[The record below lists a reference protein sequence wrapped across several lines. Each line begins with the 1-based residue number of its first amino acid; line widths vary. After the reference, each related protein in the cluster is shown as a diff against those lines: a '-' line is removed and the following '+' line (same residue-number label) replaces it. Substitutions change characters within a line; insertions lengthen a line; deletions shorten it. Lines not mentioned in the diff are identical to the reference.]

1 MAIADARLNLLTFP
15 QRWDGTQIWL
25 RVLALPKGDPRQP
38 LFAGGPVFAQS
49 TLRLR
54 ARVIP
59 SLDKMPDP
67 ADALP
72 AGPHFAETP
81 PGIAAVFGKLAA
93 SFNINPALVGNPRPP
108 DTVFKKYLTKSYQR
122 AFAFDGPSHPFVV
135 TNNAYE
141 CALKDPRLT
150 NRPPRP
156 PVTDELSWGKAL
168 AFAIRQPVLSA
179 ALGLLFEETIPL
191 PDPQAFAAGGWLYV
205 DLDPASDFAPE
216 FAAQPELLGL
226 FAARIPPLS
235 TERSLFAAV
244 SFPVIAGVTGA
255 FDEQFAEAESYDDG
269 FARIVHGS
277 QPEHG
282 GIVETERNASPIVK
296 DIGIRLGWDDEQI
309 AVWLNRQIAPAM
321 ITPMGVAGYRVDVRK
336 PGTLAWHSLT
346 RAQGDVLLGDL
357 NLGQFDDE
365 FAVEAVPLQL
375 AAQKT
380 GDYWLPSYFATWN
393 GSSLI
398 LRTETALKLAKREH
412 VLAERPFSVPNA
424 NEIPTLR
431 YGEAY
436 EFRVRLVD
444 LSRGGPDVNARRVNP
459 APAPEVTIPFRRFA
473 PPKGV
478 LLERHPAQQADQPLS
493 RFRVLRPF
501 LGYPDALFAGVA
513 NSEALLLSDLPMAG
527 PEERETGLPD
537 PDVRQ
542 LEITVEVLLPE
553 TAEGRGGP
561 AQFLPIYTTTR
572 EFDGDPGVAMDL
584 GIVFQDHK
592 NLAGLQAADPL
603 KPIPGIGDLVVPS
616 ARQVRLRLTAVCK
629 SDPGL
634 DYFGSE
640 SARRSAFPVFVEL
653 RAPSKDE
660 QGLFVPDAPGK
671 QMQAIFLQPDLPG
684 GPSNAAARLAQK
696 LGLVNTGLTFTGH
709 RGRRTVFGC
718 AGALRHTLAPDR
730 SAITFAS
737 ASDLIRQWIIAI
749 RVQLDRD
756 WTWDA
761 LAQTSFEIERDS
773 QVIGT
778 IEMPRT
784 ISQLALSGDRTKT
797 DLIFFHAIDPKPQ
810 PADFPAEIHTRYLLR
825 ARFRDEPAT
834 ADLPLEWPLRLP
846 VAVAPAQTPKLVSAG
861 IALSGYEAAP
871 DYSSTAA
878 RKRMLWLEFDSPPL
892 DPQDRY
898 FARVLAC
905 APDPVLMRP
914 DEVIPEPAEPP
925 LPIDPELIRVV
936 VPNQSAD
943 EAGLDAMQQLVPS
956 PNRPHRSAKQ
966 LLVPLPEGL
975 GPNSPEVF
983 GFFVYEFRVGHDDSR
998 WSTSQGRFGPPLRV
1012 TGVQHPPPALFCHA
1026 GRTPTEIRV
1035 DAAYATPVFE
1045 GRNLRPIVP
1054 NTEIW
1059 ILLYVQVVQIDGAS
1073 HRNVLLSRAKV
1084 KPLSRPRGD
1093 QLYGDDALL
1102 MGGTVFEQRSIVERL
1117 LSLGLPRNSP
1127 LSVLAVELLPEPEV
1141 ERFADPLGGDLGHVR
1156 ILRSSPLHAVPP
1168 IC

>member
-15 QRWDGTQIWL
+15 QSWDGARISL
-25 RVLALPKGDPRQP
+25 RILALPKGDPRQP
-38 LFAGGPVFAQS
+38 LFAGAPVFAQS

-72 AGPHFAETP
+72 AEPYFAETP
-81 PGIAAVFGKLAA
+81 PGIAAVFDKLAA

-108 DTVFKKYLTKSYQR
+108 NTVFKKYLTKSYQH
-122 AFAFDGPSHPFVV
+122 AFAFDGPSRPFVF

-168 AFAIRQPVLSA
+168 AFAIRQPILSA
-179 ALGLLFEETIPL
+179 ALGLLFEDTIPL

-205 DLDPASDFAPE
+205 DLDPESDFAAE

-282 GIVETERNASPIVK
+282 GIVETEKNPSPIVR
-296 DIGIRLGWDDEQI
+296 DIGMRLGWDDEQI
-309 AVWLNRQIAPAM
+309 AVWFNRQIAAAM
-321 ITPMGVAGYRVDVRK
+321 ITPMGVAGYRVDVRES
-336 PGTLAWHSLT
+336 GTPKWHSLT
-346 RAQGDVLLGDL
+346 RAQGNVLLGDL
-357 NLGQFDDE
+357 NLGQFDGE
-365 FAVEAVPLQL
+365 FGIEAVPLQL

-380 GDYWLPSYFATWN
+380 GDYWLPSYFATWS
-393 GSSLI
+393 GSSLV

-424 NEIPTLR
+424 DEIPALR
-431 YGEAY
+431 YGETY

-444 LSRGGPDVNARRVNP
+444 LSRGGPGVDAKRANP

-478 LLERHPAQQADQPLS
+478 LVERHPAQQADQPLS
-493 RFRVLRPF
+493 HFRVLRPF
-501 LGYPDALFAGVA
+501 LGYPDALFAGVPNA
-513 NSEALLLSDLPMAG
+513 EALLLADLPKAG
-527 PEERETGLPD
+527 PEERETGIPD

-542 LEITVEVLLPE
+542 LEITVEILLPE

-572 EFDGDPGVAMDL
+572 EFDNDPGVAMDL

-592 NLAGLQAADPL
+592 NLAGLRAADPL
-603 KPIPGIGDLVVPS
+603 KPIPGMGPLVVPS

-629 SDPGL
+629 SDPSL

-640 SARRSAFPVFVEL
+640 SARRSAFPVFVQI

-660 QGLFVPDAPGK
+660 QKLFVPDAPGQ
-671 QMQAIFLQPDLPG
+671 QMQAIFLQPDPP
-684 GPSNAAARLAQK
+684 PSPSHAAGRLAQQ
-696 LGLVNTGLTFTGH
+696 LGLVNTGLTFNSH
-709 RGRRTVFGC
+709 RGRRAVFGC
-718 AGALRHTLAPDR
+718 AGALRHTLTPDH
-730 SAITFAS
+730 SAITFAA
-737 ASDLIRQWIIAI
+737 ASDLIRQWIIVI

-761 LAQTSFEIERDS
+761 LAQTSFEIERDG

-797 DLIFFHAIDPKPQ
+797 DLVFFNAIDPKPQ
-810 PADFPAEIHTRYLLR
+810 PPDFPAQIETRYRLR
-825 ARFRDEPAT
+825 ARFRDEPAS
-834 ADLPLEWPLRLP
+834 ADLPLEWSLRLP
-846 VAVAPAQTPKLVSAG
+846 VAVEPAQTPKLVGAG
-861 IALSGYEAAP
+861 IALSGYEAAT
-871 DYSSTAA
+871 DYSSTAP

-905 APDPVLMRP
+905 APDPVLLRQ
-914 DEVIPEPAEPP
+914 DEVIVEPAEPP
-925 LPIDPELIRVV
+925 LPVAPELIRVV
-936 VPNQSAD
+936 TPHQSAD
-943 EAGLDAMQQLVPS
+943 ESGLDAMQQLLPS
-956 PNRPHRSAKQ
+956 PNEPHRSATR
-966 LLVPLPEGL
+966 LLVPLPESL
-975 GPNSPEVF
+975 EPDAPELF

-998 WSTSQGRFGPPLRV
+998 WSTARARFGPPLRV
-1012 TGVQHPPPALFCHA
+1012 TGVQHPPPGLACHV
-1026 GRTPTEIRV
+1026 GRIPDGIRA

-1045 GRNLRPIVP
+1045 GRNLRPTIP

-1059 ILLYVQVVQIDGAS
+1059 ILLYAQVMQMDGAS
-1073 HRNVLLSRAKV
+1073 RRNVLLARAKTE
-1084 KPLSRPRGD
+1084 PLSRPRGD
-1093 QLYGDDALL
+1093 QLHGDDFLL
-1102 MGGTVFEQRSIVERL
+1102 FGGTLFQERLIVQRL

-1141 ERFADPLGGDLGHVR
+1141 DRFADPLGGDLGQVR
-1156 ILRSSPLHAVPP
+1156 ILRSSPLRAVPP

>member
-15 QRWDGTQIWL
+15 QSWDGARISL
-25 RVLALPKGDPRQP
+25 RILALPKGDPRQP
-38 LFAGGPVFAQS
+38 LFAGAPVFAQS

-72 AGPHFAETP
+72 AGPYFAETP
-81 PGIAAVFGKLAA
+81 PGIAAVFDKLAA

-108 DTVFKKYLTKSYQR
+108 NTVFKKYLTKSYQH
-122 AFAFDGPSHPFVV
+122 AFAFDGPSRPFVF

-168 AFAIRQPVLSA
+168 AFAIRQPILSA
-179 ALGLLFEETIPL
+179 ALGLLFEDTIPL

-205 DLDPASDFAPE
+205 DLDPESDFAAE

-282 GIVETERNASPIVK
+282 GIVETEKNPSPIVK
-296 DIGIRLGWDDEQI
+296 DIGMRLGWDDEQI
-309 AVWLNRQIAPAM
+309 AVWFNRQIAAAM
-321 ITPMGVAGYRVDVRK
+321 ITPMGVAGYRVDVRES
-336 PGTLAWHSLT
+336 GTPKWHSLT
-346 RAQGDVLLGDL
+346 RAQGNVLLGDL
-357 NLGQFDDE
+357 NLGQFDGE

-380 GDYWLPSYFATWN
+380 GDYWLPSYFATWS
-393 GSSLI
+393 GSSLV

-424 NEIPTLR
+424 DEIPALR
-431 YGEAY
+431 YGETY

-444 LSRGGPDVNARRVNP
+444 LSRGGPGVDAKRVNP

-478 LLERHPAQQADQPLS
+478 LVERHPAQQADQPLS
-493 RFRVLRPF
+493 HFRVLRPF
-501 LGYPDALFAGVA
+501 LGYPDALFAGVPNA
-513 NSEALLLSDLPMAG
+513 EALLLADLPKAG
-527 PEERETGLPD
+527 PEERETGVPD

-542 LEITVEVLLPE
+542 LEITVEILLPE

-572 EFDGDPGVAMDL
+572 EFDNDPGVAMDL

-592 NLAGLQAADPL
+592 NLAGLRAADPL
-603 KPIPGIGDLVVPS
+603 KPIPGMGPLVVPS

-629 SDPGL
+629 SDPSL

-640 SARRSAFPVFVEL
+640 SARRSAFPVFVQI

-660 QGLFVPDAPGK
+660 QKLFVPDAPGQ
-671 QMQAIFLQPDLPG
+671 QMQAIFLQPDPP
-684 GPSNAAARLAQK
+684 PSPSHAAGRLAQQ
-696 LGLVNTGLTFTGH
+696 LGLVNTGLTFNSH
-709 RGRRTVFGC
+709 RGRRAVFGC
-718 AGALRHTLAPDR
+718 AGALRHTLTPDH
-730 SAITFAS
+730 SAITFAA
-737 ASDLIRQWIIAI
+737 ASDLIRQWIIVI

-761 LAQTSFEIERDS
+761 LAQTSFEIERDG

-797 DLIFFHAIDPKPQ
+797 DLVLFQRDRPEAS
-810 PADFPAEIHTRYLLR
+810 AAGFPCANRDALSAPRAFPRR
-825 ARFRDEPAT
+825 ARQRGF
-834 ADLPLEWPLRLP
+834 
-846 VAVAPAQTPKLVSAG
+846 
-861 IALSGYEAAP
+861 
-871 DYSSTAA
+871 AA
-878 RKRMLWLEFDSPPL
+878 RMVAATPGR
-892 DPQDRY
+892 RR
-898 FARVLAC
+898 AGA
-905 APDPVLMRP
+905 
-914 DEVIPEPAEPP
+914 
-925 LPIDPELIRVV
+925 DPEARRCWDRVV
-936 VPNQSAD
+936 RLRSRD
-943 EAGLDAMQQLVPS
+943 RLLL
-956 PNRPHRSAKQ
+956 HRSAQ
-966 LLVPLPEGL
+966 ADALAGIRLASSRSARSLLCASACVRSRSRPAAPGRSYRRARRTAASRRPGTDPRRHSSPVRRRI
-975 GPNSPEVF
+975 GP
-983 GFFVYEFRVGHDDSR
+983 RR
-998 WSTSQGRFGPPLRV
+998 
-1012 TGVQHPPPALFCHA
+1012 
-1026 GRTPTEIRV
+1026 
-1035 DAAYATPVFE
+1035 DAATPAFAQ
-1045 GRNLRPIVP
+1045 RAASLRHPAP
-1054 NTEIW
+1054 GPAAREPRTRCA
-1059 ILLYVQVVQIDGAS
+1059 GA
-1073 HRNVLLSRAKV
+1073 
-1084 KPLSRPRGD
+1084 
-1093 QLYGDDALL
+1093 
-1102 MGGTVFEQRSIVERL
+1102 
-1117 LSLGLPRNSP
+1117 
-1127 LSVLAVELLPEPEV
+1127 
-1141 ERFADPLGGDLGHVR
+1141 VR
-1156 ILRSSPLHAVPP
+1156 ILHL
-1168 IC
+1168 